1 MRYKFAFVASFL
13 FATLTAGSIMAQDV
27 PPAEIVNE
35 EGGPLLITGQMTYTD
50 PLFTAGVGEPLIIL
64 EDQAGFVERNESFLM
79 SPESQVMGQITSDF
93 YTSPVSYSIALPIE
107 PQATLKD
114 VDHDGE
120 SDTGVMIYAV
130 AYWTNVFG
138 PAFLEERDLFG
149 GGWSTGYAST
159 HISPNP
165 NAKGEVIGGKYL
177 IYALDDQQ
185 GFPSGFGEDG
195 LLFTD
200 DDPIVSIP
208 QGYSV
213 VNMDAEPFTF
223 DRSREVVVNTVEDKE
238 TATDNFSNM
247 SYIEAFDA
255 MVEKFRTDYAFTE
268 LKNLDWDAISAEFRP
283 QFEEAEAN
291 ADPVAY
297 VRALQHFTWVIPD
310 GHVSSS
316 AFINDDFSR
325 DTDGSLGIAI
335 RELDDGRVIVSYLF
349 DGGPAAEAG
358 VELRAE
364 ILAINGQPV
373 GDAISAA
380 VPYSSPFSTDHA
392 KRLQQLRYAVRF
404 PMGTQIEL
412 TFKNPGDNDSQTVT
426 LDTIDERDS
435 WTFSFNAIGT
445 NAGQTGFELPLEYRL
460 LDSGLGYVKIY
471 SFFDNERLTVDLW
484 ERLIQDLNQQ
494 NVPGLIIDMRQNGGG
509 NGFLAAQM
517 AAYFFDEPHELYKF
531 GTYDRELG
539 EFYFD
544 PNPRFRFYLPPED
557 KRYNGDIAVLVGPA
571 CASAC
576 EFFSYDMTIDDRAAI
591 VGQYPTAGLGG
602 GIEQFFMPEGQVV
615 QLPVSRP
622 IDQDGNIVIEGQ
634 GIVPTVK
641 VPVNE
646 ETLFTEVDPVLDAAV
661 KYLTE

>member
-1 MRYKFAFVASFL
+1 MRLKFGLAACFL
-13 FATLTAGSIMAQDV
+13 LAALMSGTILAQDI
-27 PPAEIVNE
+27 PPAQIVND
-35 EGGPLLITGQMTYTD
+35 EGGPVLITGNLTYTD

-64 EDQAGFVERNESFLM
+64 EDQAGFVDRNEGFLM

-93 YTSPVSYSIALPIE
+93 YSSPVSYSIALPIE

-114 VDHDGE
+114 VDNDGE
-120 SDTGVMIYAV
+120 ADTGVMIYAV

-149 GGWSTGYAST
+149 GGWSTAYAST

-185 GFPSGFGEDG
+185 GFPSGFGADG

-213 VNMDAEPFTF
+213 VDMDTEPFTF
-223 DRSREVVVNTVEDKE
+223 DRSREVTIDTIEGEGSAVD
-238 TATDNFSNM
+238 DFSSM
-247 SYIEAFDA
+247 AYSEAFDA
-255 MVEKFRTDYAFTE
+255 MIDKFRTEYAFTE
-268 LKNLDWDAISAEFRP
+268 LKNLDWDAISAKFRP

-291 ADPVAY
+291 RDPLAY
-297 VRALQHFTWVIPD
+297 VRALQHFTWAIPD
-310 GHVSSS
+310 GHVASS
-316 AFINDDFSR
+316 AFINSDFAR

-335 RELDDGRVIVSYLF
+335 RDLDDGRVIVSYLVENS
-349 DGGPAAEAG
+349 PAAEAS
-358 VELRAE
+358 VQLRAE
-364 ILAINGQPV
+364 ILSINNQPI

-404 PMGTQIEL
+404 PLGTQVEL
-412 TFKNPGDNDSQTVT
+412 TFRNPGDSEAQTVN
-426 LDTIDERDS
+426 LDTVNERES
-435 WTFSFNAIGT
+435 WSFSFNAIGT
-445 NAGQTGFELPLEYRL
+445 NAGQTGFELPLEYKL

-471 SFFDNERLTVDLW
+471 SFFDNDRLTVDLW
-484 ERLIQDLNQQ
+484 ERLIQNLNQL

-517 AAYFFDEPHELYKF
+517 AAYFFDQPHELYKV
-531 GTYDRELG
+531 GRYDRELG

-557 KRYNGDIAVLVGPA
+557 KRYDGDVAVLVGPA

-576 EFFSYDMTIDDRAAI
+576 EFFSYAMTVENRAAV
-591 VGQYPTAGLGG
+591 VGQYATAGLGG

-622 IDQDGNIVIEGQ
+622 IDADGNIIIEGV
-634 GIVPTVK
+634 GIEPTVK
-641 VPVNE
+641 VVVDE
-646 ETLFTEVDPVLDAAV
+646 ETLFTSGDPVLDAAV
-661 KYLTE
+661 GYLSN

>member
-1 MRYKFAFVASFL
+1 MNLKSGIITGFLLAILMAGPVVAQQ
-13 FATLTAGSIMAQDV
+13 MPD
-27 PPAEIVNE
+27 AEIVND
-35 EGGPLLITGQMTYTD
+35 EGGPVLIVGQLTYTD

-64 EDQAGFVERNESFLM
+64 EDQAGFVDRNEGFLM
-79 SPESQVMGQITSDF
+79 SPQSQIMGQITSDF

-114 VDHDGE
+114 VDQDSE
-120 SDTGVMIYAV
+120 TDSGVMIYAV
-130 AYWTNVFG
+130 AYWTNIFG

-159 HISPNP
+159 RISPNP

-177 IYALDDQQ
+177 IYAPDAQQ

-195 LLFTD
+195 LLFTE
-200 DDPIVSIP
+200 DDPIVRVP
-208 QGYSV
+208 QGYTV
-213 VNMDAEPFTF
+213 VDMDTAPFTF
-223 DRSREVVVNTVEDKE
+223 DRSREVTINTIEGEGAAVD
-238 TATDNFSNM
+238 DFSRM
-247 SYIEAFDA
+247 SYTEAFDA
-255 MVEKFRTDYAFTE
+255 MIEKFRTEYAFTE
-268 LKNLDWDAISAEFRP
+268 LKKLDWDAISAEFRP
-283 QFEEAEAN
+283 LFEEAEAN
-291 ADPVAY
+291 RNPLAY
-297 VRALQHFTWVIPD
+297 VRALQHFTWAIPD
-310 GHVSSS
+310 GHVGTS
-316 AFINDDFSR
+316 AFVNEDFTR

-335 RELDDGRVIVSYLF
+335 RELDDGRVLVSYLVENS
-349 DGGPAAEAG
+349 PAAAAG
-358 VELRAE
+358 VKLRAE
-364 ILAINGQPV
+364 ILAINGQPI
-373 GDAISAA
+373 GDAVSAA

-404 PMGTQIEL
+404 PLGTKVEL
-412 TFKNPGDNDSQTVT
+412 TFKNPGDSEAQTVM
-426 LDTIDERDS
+426 LDTINERES
-435 WTFSFNAIGT
+435 WSFSFNAIGT
-445 NAGQTGFELPLEYRL
+445 TAGQTGFELPLEYQL

-484 ERLIQDLNQQ
+484 ERLMSELNQQ
-494 NVPGLIIDMRQNGGG
+494 QIPGLIIDMRQNGGG

-517 AAYFFDEPHELYKF
+517 AAYFFNKPHELYKM
-531 GTYDRELG
+531 GTYDKELG

-576 EFFSYDMTIDDRAAI
+576 EFFSYDMTIDNRAAV
-591 VGQYPTAGLGG
+591 VGQYPTAGMGG

-622 IDQDGNIVIEGQ
+622 IDAQGNIVIEGK
-634 GIVPTVK
+634 GVAPTVR

-646 ETLFTEVDPVLDAAV
+646 ETLFGTGDPVLDAAV
-661 KYLTE
+661 EYLSK